1 VFAFVPV
8 VFALLRGANSRS
20 NIYDLTVTPTKF
32 PGFSPEAISF
42 LRGLERNNKREWFQ
56 PRKKIYEDHV
66 KKPLEE
72 LVNAVNA
79 ELAEFSPRH
88 VTPVKKAIFR
98 IYRDTRF
105 SNDKKPYKTH
115 VAATFFLQNLGKA
128 AGPCYYFHFTPKE
141 LLIFAGVYMP
151 EREEL
156 LAIRNLIA
164 EQHQD
169 LERLLRGRSLKKTMG
184 ELQGEQLSRVPKG
197 FDKNHPAEDLIRGKQ
212 WFLENTL
219 DGRAVTSSRMLPEIV
234 SCFRAA
240 APMVEFLSQPFV
252 KRSKPKKL
260 PFMAF

>member
-1 VFAFVPV
+1 VP
-8 VFALLRGANSRS
+8 RN
-20 NIYDLTVTPTKF
+20 YDLTVTSTRF
-32 PGFSPEAISF
+32 PGFSPQAITF

-56 PRKKIYEDHV
+56 PRKDIYEEQV
-66 KKPLEE
+66 RRPLED

-105 SNDKKPYKTH
+105 SKDKRPYKTH
-115 VAATFFLQNLGKA
+115 IAATFFLQNLCKA

-156 LAIRNLIA
+156 MAIRNLMA
-164 EQHQD
+164 ERHEE
-169 LERLLRGRSLKKTMG
+169 LLALLRGRGVQKAMG

-197 FDKNHPAEDLIRGKQ
+197 FAKDHPAEDLIRRRQ
-212 WFLENTL
+212 WFLESTL
-219 DGRAVTSSRMLPEIV
+219 DSGVVTSNRMLGEIL
-234 SCFRAA
+234 SRFRAA

-252 KRSKPKKL
+252 GPVRPKKL

>member
-1 VFAFVPV
+1 MP
-8 VFALLRGANSRS
+8 
-20 NIYDLTVTPTKF
+20 PTKF
-32 PGFSPEAISF
+32 PGFSAQAMTF

-56 PRKKIYEDHV
+56 PRKEIYENEV
-66 KKPLEE
+66 RKPLES
-72 LVNAVNA
+72 LVNAINA

-105 SNDKKPYKTH
+105 SKDKKPYKTH
-115 VAATFFLQNLGKA
+115 VAATFFLTNFSKA

-156 LAIRNLIA
+156 MAIRNLLA
-164 EQHQD
+164 ERHQD
-169 LERLLRGRSLKKTMG
+169 FQELLRGRTLQKSMGKLK
-184 ELQGEQLSRVPKG
+184 GEQLSRLPKG
-197 FDKNHPAEDLIRGKQ
+197 FEKDHPAAELIRQKQ
-212 WFLENTL
+212 WFLESTTSPS
-219 DGRAVTSSRMLPEIV
+219 AITSSSMLPEIV
-234 SCFRAA
+234 NRFRAA

-252 KRSKPKKL
+252 KQPRPKKL

>member
-1 VFAFVPV
+1 MKNV
-8 VFALLRGANSRS
+8 
-20 NIYDLTVTPTKF
+20 TKF
-32 PGFSPEAISF
+32 PGFSPEAMTF

-56 PRKKIYEDHV
+56 PRKEIYEEQI
-66 KKPLEE
+66 KKPLEA

-88 VTPVKKAIFR
+88 VTPTKKAIFR

-105 SNDKKPYKTH
+105 SKDKKPYKTH

-156 LAIRNLIA
+156 IAIRNLLA

-169 LERLLRGRSLKKTMG
+169 FERLLSGRTLQKSMG
-184 ELQGEQLSRVPKG
+184 KLQGERLSRVPKG
-197 FDKNHPAEDLIRGKQ
+197 YDKDHPAEDLIRRKQ

-219 DGRAVTSSRMLPEIV
+219 DGSAVTSSQMLREIV
-234 SCFRAA
+234 NRFRAA
-240 APMVEFLSQPFV
+240 APMVEFLTQPFV
-252 KRSKPKKL
+252 KSSKPKKL

>member
-1 VFAFVPV
+1 M
-8 VFALLRGANSRS
+8 
-20 NIYDLTVTPTKF
+20 TPTKF
-32 PGFSPEAISF
+32 PGFSPEAITF

-56 PRKKIYEDHV
+56 PRKSIYEDHV

-105 SNDKKPYKTH
+105 SKDKKPYKTH
-115 VAATFFLQNLGKA
+115 VAATFFLHSLGKA
-128 AGPCYYFHFTPKE
+128 AGPCYYFHFTAKE

-156 LAIRNLIA
+156 IAIRNLLA
-164 EQHQD
+164 EQHDNFLQ
-169 LERLLRGRSLKKTMG
+169 LLRDRSLKKIMG

-197 FDKNHPAEDLIRGKQ
+197 FDKDHPAEDLIRRKQ

-219 DGRAVTSSRMLPEIV
+219 DGSAVTSSRMLPEIV
-234 SCFRAA
+234 SRFRAA

-252 KRSKPKKL
+252 KQSKPKKL